1 MFRRAKQS
9 ALEQGLERA
18 KQAQE
23 AVAQRRWSEGFEHA
37 ALAAQ
42 LLMAAMKDP
51 ANKTRVPQ
59 LRQSVNQ
66 MLQLA
71 EDAKKGE
78 AEAAAAEEARRA
90 ADGESAQAM
99 HLLVAHSPHAR
110 LAARATDEEEAV
122 QQGAV
127 SDHERRHDRSVAYAR
142 QSDGHPEVALYTT
155 GRDRPT
161 NVILEDCEPTH
172 SLSLRGSASACQCYG
187 VCWRFHFRA
196 CSCLLRV
203 LF

>member
-37 ALAAQ
+37 ALAAE

-71 EDAKKGE
+71 E
-78 AEAAAAEEARRA
+78 EARRA
-90 ADGESAQAM
+90 ADDESAQAM
-99 HLLVAHSPHAR
+99 NLAHSPHAR
-110 LAARATDEEEAV
+110 LAVRATDEEEAV
-122 QQGAV
+122 QQGAL

-161 NVILEDCEPTH
+161 HFILEDCEPTH
-172 SLSLRGSASACQCYG
+172 SLSSLRGSASACQCYG
-187 VCWRFHFRA
+187 LSWRFHFRT
-196 CSCLLRV
+196 CS
-203 LF
+203 

>member
-37 ALAAQ
+37 ALAAE

-161 NVILEDCEPTH
+161 HFILEDCEPTH
-172 SLSLRGSASACQCYG
+172 SLSSLRGSASACQCYG
-187 VCWRFHFRA
+187 LSWRFHFRT
-196 CSCLLRV
+196 CS
-203 LF
+203 

>member
-37 ALAAQ
+37 ALAAP

-78 AEAAAAEEARRA
+78 AEAKRAAEEARRA
-90 ADGESAQAM
+90 ADDESAQAM
-99 HLLVAHSPHAR
+99 NLAHSPHAR
-110 LAARATDEEEAV
+110 LAVRATDEEEAV
-122 QQGAV
+122 QQGAL

-161 NVILEDCEPTH
+161 HFILEDCEPTH
-172 SLSLRGSASACQCYG
+172 SLSSLRGSASACQCYG
-187 VCWRFHFRA
+187 LSWRFHFRT
-196 CSCLLRV
+196 CS
-203 LF
+203 

>member
-23 AVAQRRWSEGFEHA
+23 AVAQRRWFEGFEHA
-37 ALAAQ
+37 ATAAE

-78 AEAAAAEEARRA
+78 AEAAACRMVRSCWRNTRPPSLPKRSPSVSSAADHSRSRSHCWALRRA
-90 ADGESAQAM
+90 AVMGEA
-99 HLLVAHSPHAR
+99 P
-110 LAARATDEEEAV
+110 
-122 QQGAV
+122 
-127 SDHERRHDRSVAYAR
+127 
-142 QSDGHPEVALYTT
+142 
-155 GRDRPT
+155 
-161 NVILEDCEPTH
+161 
-172 SLSLRGSASACQCYG
+172 AC
-187 VCWRFHFRA
+187 
-196 CSCLLRV
+196 
-203 LF
+203 